1 MASEVIINKKKY
13 VIIPIEKYESLTKK
27 QVVKKYDGML
37 LSIGEA
43 RARTKARIEKWA
55 KSA

>member
-27 QVVKKYDGML
+27 QVVKKYDGSL
-37 LSIGEA
+37 LSIDEA